1 MDDGLEQNCFRV
13 SDLVQIHHMS
23 NLKQTVEDIHDIL
36 KSYYKVARKRFVDN
50 ICMQAADFHLI
61 TGPEAPMNI
70 FSPSWVY
77 SLSNEKLEQVAGEDL
92 SVRTKRHRLQKQT
105 KDLEAGR
112 KVLL

>member
-1 MDDGLEQNCFRV
+1 MHDGSSQDCYQI
-13 SDLVQIHHMS
+13 SDLVQVHDMS
-23 NLKQTVEDIHDIL
+23 NSEQTVEDIHDIL

-50 ICMQAADFHLI
+50 VCMQAADFHLV

-77 SLSNEKLEQVAGEDL
+77 CLTDEQLEHIAGEEL
-92 SVRTKRHRLQKQT
+92 SIRRKRHRLQKET

-112 KVLL
+112 KILH